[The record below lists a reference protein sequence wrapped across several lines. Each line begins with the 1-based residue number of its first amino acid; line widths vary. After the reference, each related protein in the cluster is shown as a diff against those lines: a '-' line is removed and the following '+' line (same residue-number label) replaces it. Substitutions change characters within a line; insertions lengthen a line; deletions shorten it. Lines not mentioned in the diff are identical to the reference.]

1 MQLVLQPA
9 PVSETINFGANGTLK
24 INVKPTSQ
32 TEVSG
37 TDNISTGIEI
47 DGTGL
52 TQPVDGLYLE
62 VEVNTKQSSKNF
74 NDTNNIESNT
84 YLDNFSTPA
93 AKTQPIIKSEE
104 TIVTNDGRTIKRI
117 YLNKIDNTVKLE
129 LPYVMSFS
137 NGITPKDFELKPIV
151 RVL

>member
-1 MQLVLQPA
+1 MKNRKMRWFSHVMTVVLMMSMMLVNILPTHAVGSTPA

-62 VEVNTKQSSKNF
+62 VELIQNSLLRILMTLIILKVIHTWITSLLRLPRHSLL
-74 NDTNNIESNT
+74 SN
-84 YLDNFSTPA
+84 L
-93 AKTQPIIKSEE
+93 
-104 TIVTNDGRTIKRI
+104 R
-117 YLNKIDNTVKLE
+117 KL
-129 LPYVMSFS
+129 S
-137 NGITPKDFELKPIV
+137 
-151 RVL
+151 